1 MGKTLPNAQSLR
13 TLHHDGKAQEVL
25 HGTIQGN
32 WLKAAVYGANDG
44 IVTTFAVVAGAL
56 GANLDNRVV
65 VILGIANMVADGL
78 SMALG
83 DYLGSISENRYRRQ
97 QLKLEQ
103 YEYEQVPDLEQQEI
117 IDMYVANGYSR
128 KDAESLVKILAKNP
142 KHMVEL
148 GFQQELGELP
158 QTGRMWLTG
167 VITFVAFVLAG
178 SLPLI
183 PYILSSIFG
192 AQIPMS
198 VRLQM
203 SVAATGLALFAVG
216 SLRTLITDESWVKN
230 GLQVLGVGSI
240 AATAAYV
247 LGVLIERMVL

>member
-1 MGKTLPNAQSLR
+1 MARTLPSAESLR
-13 TLHHDGKAQEVL
+13 QLHKDGQAQEVL
-25 HGTIQGN
+25 HGTIQGE

-44 IVTTFAVVAGAL
+44 IVTTFAVVAGAV
-56 GANLDNRVV
+56 GASLDSRIV

-103 YEYEQVPDLEQQEI
+103 YEYESVPDLERREI
-117 IDMYVANGYSR
+117 VDMYVSEGFHE
-128 KDAESLVKILAKNP
+128 KDAEAVVKILAKNP

-148 GFQQELGELP
+148 GFRQELGELP
-158 QTGRMWLTG
+158 REGKLWYTGL
-167 VITFVAFVLAG
+167 ITFIAFVVAG

-183 PYILSSIFG
+183 PYVLSFIFG
-192 AQIPMS
+192 LEMPMAL
-198 VRLQM
+198 RLQL
-203 SVAATGLALFAVG
+203 SIAATAVALFVVG
-216 SLRTLITDESWVKN
+216 SLRTLITDESWLKN

-240 AATAAYV
+240 AAAAAYV
-247 LGVLIERMVL
+247 LGVVIERMVL